1 MSDKAKPEEGK
12 KKKGGMMKIVLL
24 AVLVLGGAGG
34 GAYGLAA
41 SGIVGGSHEEKEDPE
56 PKLILKGEEDPYSP
70 PPAEGG
76 KEGEAPFVY
85 GEGGDKY
92 RVAYYTFADE
102 FTSNLRESDALVQ
115 MTLAASTRRDGRVLM
130 WLKEHELAIRSKI
143 LVDLAD
149 TDEFELQTPEGKA
162 KLQRR
167 LTKSINDVLEAA
179 EGFGGVDQ
187 VFFRTLIVQ

>member
-12 KKKGGMMKIVLL
+12 KKKGGMMKILLLGVLI
-24 AVLVLGGAGG
+24 LGGAGG

-41 SGIVGGSHEEKEDPE
+41 SGIVGGGHSEKEDPE
-56 PKLILKGEEDPYSP
+56 PKLILKGEEDPYAP
-70 PPAEGG
+70 KAAEGE
-76 KEGEAPFVY
+76 EGAGSFVY

-92 RVAYYTFADE
+92 RVAYYTFEDE
-102 FTSNLRESDALVQ
+102 FTSNLRDSDGLVQ

-130 WLKEHELAIRSKI
+130 WLKEHELAIRSQL

-149 TDEFELQTPEGKA
+149 TDELEIQTPDGKA

-167 LTKSINDVLEAA
+167 LTKSINDVLEEA

-187 VFFRTLIVQ
+187 VYFRTLIVQ

>member
-1 MSDKAKPEEGK
+1 MSDKPDKTEGGK
-12 KKKGGMMKIVLL
+12 KKKGGLMKIVIL
-24 AVLVLGGAGG
+24 AVVVVGGAGG

-41 SGIVGGSHEEKEDPE
+41 SGIVGGSHEVEEDHE
-56 PKLILKGEEDPYSP
+56 PKLILKGGEDPYAP
-70 PPAEGG
+70 VA
-76 KEGEAPFVY
+76 KEGEGEGVQFVH

-102 FTSNLRESDALVQ
+102 FTSNLRDSDALVQ

-130 WLKEHELAIRSKI
+130 WLKEHELAIRSQL

-149 TDEFELQTPEGKA
+149 TDELDLVSPAGKERLQK
-162 KLQRR
+162 R
-167 LTKSINDVLEAA
+167 LTKSINDVLEDN

-187 VFFRTLIVQ
+187 VYFRTLIVQ